1 MVSAEAVAL
10 PFRAARAGVGVT
22 EWRRCEH
29 CGKRLPAF
37 LSRCRR
43 RTCPEYAPVW
53 ARDTLR
59 KLRENLRAYGGKAA
73 MLTLTA
79 PGVDVGLAWDPTVC
93 THGPKTTC
101 SGPKGCRVAPRPAG
115 IWNEASRRYWR
126 DLNRV
131 CKQRAD
137 RALRGS
143 GARDFKGH
151 LLAYQWEMQTR
162 GLWHLH
168 FVVGVETPME
178 MAWAS
183 EYVRAMRK
191 LAPVYLFG
199 HVDAKPLR
207 WARPADHC
215 AGYIAKYLTK
225 RKADGT
231 FGAAETVT
239 TAGLSLLTYVSRD
252 LTSRTGVTMRALRNA
267 RLLWAYRDGH
277 LPALHRT
284 LGELLLASQLLDN
297 VVVGARAP

>member
-1 MVSAEAVAL
+1 MVTETVAL
-10 PFRAARAGVGVT
+10 PFCAARAGVGVT
-22 EWRRCEH
+22 EWNECEH

-37 LSRCRR
+37 VSRCRR
-43 RTCPEYAPVW
+43 RTCPAYALVW
-53 ARDTLR
+53 ARDTQR
-59 KLRENLRAYGGKAA
+59 KLRENRRAYGGKAA

-101 SGPKGCRVAPRPAG
+101 SGPKGCRVAARPAG

-126 DLNRV
+126 ELNRV

-137 RALRGS
+137 RTLRGL

-151 LLAYQWEMQTR
+151 VLAYQWEMQTR
-162 GLWHLH
+162 GVWHLH

-183 EYVRAMRK
+183 EYVRSMRN
-191 LAPVYLFG
+191 LAPFYLFG

-207 WARPADHC
+207 RPRPAEHC

-225 RKADGT
+225 RKEDGT
-231 FGAAETVT
+231 VGAAETVT
-239 TAGLSLLTYVSRD
+239 TAGRSLLTYVSRN

-267 RLLWAYRDGH
+267 RLLWAYRQGH
-277 LPALHRT
+277 LPPLRRT
-284 LGELLLASQLLDN
+284 LDEVLLASQLLD
-297 VVVGARAP
+297 GAFVAVRAP

>member
-1 MVSAEAVAL
+1 MSAEAVAL

-22 EWRRCEH
+22 EWRWCEH

-79 PGVDVGLAWDPTVC
+79 PGVDVGLIWDSTAC
-93 THGPKTTC
+93 THGPETTC
-101 SGPKGCRVAPRPAG
+101 SGPKGCRVAARPAE
-115 IWNEASRRYWR
+115 IWNRASRRLWR
-126 DLNRV
+126 EMNRV

-137 RALRGS
+137 RALHGL
-143 GARDFKGH
+143 GARDFRGH
-151 LLAYQWEMQTR
+151 VLAYQWEIQTR
-162 GLWHLH
+162 SVWHLH
-168 FVVGVETPME
+168 FVVGVERPME
-178 MAWAS
+178 MAWAA

-191 LAPVYLFG
+191 LAPFYMFG

-207 WARPADHC
+207 RPRPAEHC

-225 RKADGT
+225 RNADGS
-231 FGAAETVT
+231 FGVAETVT
-239 TAGLSLLTYVSRD
+239 TAGRTLLTYVSRD

-267 RLLWAYRDGH
+267 RLLWAYREGH
-277 LPALHRT
+277 LPALRLT
-284 LGELLLASQLLDN
+284 LEELLLASQLLDN
-297 VVVGARAP
+297 AVVGARAP